1 MITNCS
7 LDSYTITDTRSRHE
21 DTNYCTVSITVG
33 TNDAVTKTQ
42 SMGDQNNGTFHPG
55 LGVSADVP
63 TDQSVPVV
71 LSYVI
76 LNNGHGSQADVE
88 KGIKAALSALGQAG
102 AKAASGAIGPA
113 VGSELGAI
121 LGTAVVPLV
130 GTAIGALAGWV
141 TGEVGNI
148 LFANCDGV
156 VATGVHI
163 YTSTDLANQTAN
175 GHKITETVSHPGTDS
190 EKGCGSNSEYSTA
203 TTISSI
209 ASITPVFPLAGKY
222 AAGGAQGPVIA
233 VTGNAITVDM
243 SAYHRPSAFG
253 TILDVNDITVTF
265 PDDKTYS
272 GKLEAPGTILWSN
285 NSSWT
290 KVGIGVFVGGGVV
303 NIRSIKDAVAG
314 AGGPV

>member
-1 MITNCS
+1 MITNFS
-7 LDSYTITDTRSRHE
+7 LDSYTITDTRSRHK

-33 TNDAVTKTQ
+33 DNPAVTNTQ

-55 LGVSADVP
+55 LGVFADVP

-76 LNNGHGSQADVE
+76 LNNGHGSPGDVE
-88 KGIKAALSALGQAG
+88 KGIRAALTALGQAG
-102 AKAASGAIGPA
+102 AKAASEAAGDALS
-113 VGSELGAI
+113 SELGGF
-121 LGTAVVPLV
+121 LGTAAVPLV
-130 GTAIGALAGWV
+130 GPAINALAGWL
-141 TGEVGNI
+141 TNEVGNI
-148 LFANCDGV
+148 LFADCDGI

-163 YTSTDLANQTAN
+163 YMSTDLANQTAN
-175 GHKITETVSHPGTDS
+175 GNKISETVSHPGTKS
-190 EKGCGSNSEYSTA
+190 NTGCGGNSKYSTV

-209 ASITPVFPLAGKY
+209 ASVTSVFPLAGKY

-253 TILDVNDITVTF
+253 TIIDVNDITVTF

-272 GKLEAPGTILWSN
+272 GKLQAPGTILWSN

-290 KVGIGVFVGGGVV
+290 KVGIGVFGGGGFV
-303 NIRSIKDAVAG
+303 NIRNIKDAVAG
-314 AGGPV
+314 AGGRV